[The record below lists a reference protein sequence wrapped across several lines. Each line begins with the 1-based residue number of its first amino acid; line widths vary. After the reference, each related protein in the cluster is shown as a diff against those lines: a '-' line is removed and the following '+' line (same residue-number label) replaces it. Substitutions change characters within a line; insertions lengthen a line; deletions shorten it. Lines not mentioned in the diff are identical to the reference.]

1 MKNLVIVSLDKT
13 YDSLEL
19 DKIIKTQKFEIRG
32 KSPFVSNFKLI
43 DDKEKTKP
51 LCGF

>member
-19 DKIIKTQKFEIRG
+19 DKVSQTKRFDINDKPPI
-32 KSPFVSNFKLI
+32 VSNFKLI
-43 DDKEKTKP
+43 IEKEKTKP